1 MARSKDL
8 ATKVVRSR
16 HYTAGGSCCLT
27 LVYMLLALWVG
38 LKASLKASVIPAD
51 AAEQRYAS
59 GSLVF
64 QPVSHVPVRLSPKAV
79 TVSPLEAATIRCMS

>member
-1 MARSKDL
+1 MA
-8 ATKVVRSR
+8 
-16 HYTAGGSCCLT
+16 HPCLT
-27 LVYMLLALWVG
+27 LIYMLLALWVG
-38 LKASLKASVIPAD
+38 LKASIKASVIPAD

-64 QPVSHVPVRLSPKAV
+64 QPVSQAGVRLSPKAV

>member
-1 MARSKDL
+1 
-8 ATKVVRSR
+8 
-16 HYTAGGSCCLT
+16 
-27 LVYMLLALWVG
+27 MLLALWVG
-38 LKASLKASVIPAD
+38 LKASIKDSAIPAD